1 MPDKHSKWVL
11 VLRRMFGYEN
21 ELRKTK
27 LDVKS
32 PLIKDAIKEGC
43 PPESAA
49 LESEKASTLWPND
62 ELFRYV
68 NPRRPSGHIRPPS
81 RPLVGDWPGEEG
93 ARPEMQGV
101 LAVKHVAVL
110 LQLIEKEYANR
121 IYDVMS
127 STCSRR

>member
-62 ELFRYV
+62 ELFRHV
-68 NPRRPSGHIRPPS
+68 SLRLPSCHIPPPS
-81 RPLVGDWPGEEG
+81 RPLVGD
-93 ARPEMQGV
+93 
-101 LAVKHVAVL
+101 
-110 LQLIEKEYANR
+110 
-121 IYDVMS
+121 
-127 STCSRR
+127 